1 MPAPCDAARMA
12 AHDPALPARPW
23 TRDDVP
29 LVWRSDTCVEIGWPP
44 QQVRLDG
51 VDPAHV
57 AWLLSLQG
65 QRELADALAL
75 GAGRGLRHA
84 HMRRLLRAGVRSGL
98 IDDASQMPQS
108 LRDAPAHLRQ
118 AIAADVVAA
127 RHLHGGTPRARD
139 IIDRRQRAEVA
150 IQGSGPVAEAV
161 ALVLTCSGVGSIA
174 QDRATHS
181 GSKRHRR
188 ATHQRACHVLCDTAH
203 PDAAADPDAMAL
215 DIPHLAVAV
224 TGARAVIGPLV
235 IPGRTSCLRCRD
247 LHLADA
253 DATWPRAAVQWA
265 ARRPGPAAAGLAHL
279 SGAWAA
285 LHALAV
291 IDAGSAEVQAPA
303 INAALIVGLPD
314 AAVAIESRPPHPLC
328 GCLWPATGSGSPQ
341 RRRAG

>member
-1 MPAPCDAARMA
+1 M
-12 AHDPALPARPW
+12 
-23 TRDDVP
+23 
-29 LVWRSDTCVEIGWPP
+29 
-44 QQVRLDG
+44 DG

-57 AWLLSLQG
+57 GWLLGLHG
-65 QRELADALAL
+65 EREIADALAH
-75 GAGRGLRHA
+75 GSERGLRPA
-84 HMRRLLRAGVRSGL
+84 LMRRLISAGVRSGL
-98 IDDASQMPQS
+98 VDDASQMPES
-108 LRDAPAHLRQ
+108 LRDVPGHLREL
-118 AIAADVVAA
+118 IAPDVIAA
-127 RHLHGGTPRARD
+127 RHLHGGTARARNT
-139 IIDRRQRAEVA
+139 IDRRQRAEVA

-161 ALVLTCSGVGSIA
+161 ALVLTCAGVGNVA
-174 QDRATHS
+174 RDRAAHS

-247 LHLADA
+247 LHLADG
-253 DATWPRAAVQWA
+253 DDTWPRAAVQWA

-285 LHALAV
+285 LQALAV
-291 IDAGSAEVQAPA
+291 IDAGPAEVQAPA
-303 INAALIVGLPD
+303 IDAALIVSLPG
-314 AAVAIESRPPHPLC
+314 AVVEVESRPPHPLC
-328 GCLWPATGSGSPQ
+328 GCLWPETGSGNPR

>member
-1 MPAPCDAARMA
+1 M
-12 AHDPALPARPW
+12 
-23 TRDDVP
+23 DD
-29 LVWRSDTCVEIGWPP
+29 
-44 QQVRLDG
+44 
-51 VDPAHV
+51 VDPAHI
-57 AWLLSLQG
+57 AWLLGLHG
-65 QRELADALAL
+65 ARELADALAL
-75 GAGRGLRHA
+75 GRERDLRPQL
-84 HMRRLLRAGVRSGL
+84 MRRLIRAGVRSGL
-98 IDDASQMPQS
+98 VDDASRMPES
-108 LRDAPAHLRQ
+108 LRDVPVHVRDLIAP
-118 AIAADVVAA
+118 DVTAA
-127 RHLHGGTPRARD
+127 RHLHGGTPQARD
-139 IIDRRQRAEVA
+139 TIDRRQRAEVA

-161 ALVLTCSGVGSIA
+161 ALVLTCAGVGNVA
-174 QDRATHS
+174 RDRAAHS

-247 LHLADA
+247 LHLADG
-253 DATWPRAAVQWA
+253 DDTWPRAAVQWA

-291 IDAGSAEVQAPA
+291 IDAGPAEVQAPA
-303 INAALIVGLPD
+303 IDAALIVSLPG
-314 AAVAIESRPPHPLC
+314 AVVEVESRPPHPLC
-328 GCLWPATGSGSPQ
+328 GCLWPETGSGYPR

>member
-1 MPAPCDAARMA
+1 M
-12 AHDPALPARPW
+12 
-23 TRDDVP
+23 DD
-29 LVWRSDTCVEIGWPP
+29 
-44 QQVRLDG
+44 

-57 AWLLSLQG
+57 AWLLGLHG
-65 QRELADALAL
+65 EREIADALAL
-75 GAGRGLRHA
+75 GRERGLQPA
-84 HMRRLLRAGVRSGL
+84 LMRRLISAGVRSGL
-98 IDDASQMPQS
+98 VDDAAQMPAS
-108 LRDAPAHLRQ
+108 LRDVPVHLRDL
-118 AIAADVVAA
+118 IAPDVTAA

-139 IIDRRQRAEVA
+139 TIDRRQRAEVA

-161 ALVLTCSGVGSIA
+161 ALVLTCAGVGNVA
-174 QDRATHS
+174 RDRAAHS

-224 TGARAVIGPLV
+224 AGARAVIGPLV

-247 LHLADA
+247 LHLADG
-253 DATWPRAAVQWA
+253 DDTWPRAAVQWA

-291 IDAGSAEVQAPA
+291 IDAGPAEVQAPA
-303 INAALIVGLPD
+303 IDAALIVSLPG
-314 AAVAIESRPPHPLC
+314 AVVEVESRPPHPLC
-328 GCLWPATGSGSPQ
+328 GCLWPETGSGHPR

>member
-1 MPAPCDAARMA
+1 MA
-12 AHDPALPARPW
+12 AHDPALPSRPW
-23 TRDDVP
+23 ARDDVP
-29 LVWRSDTCVEIGWPP
+29 VVWRSDSCVEMGWPP
-44 QQVRLDG
+44 RQVRLDD

-57 AWLLSLQG
+57 GWLLGLHG
-65 QRELADALAL
+65 EREIADALAL
-75 GAGRGLRHA
+75 GRERGLRPA
-84 HMRRLLRAGVRSGL
+84 LMRRLISAGVRSGL
-98 IDDASQMPQS
+98 VDDAAQMPAS
-108 LRDAPAHLRQ
+108 LRDVPVHLRDL
-118 AIAADVVAA
+118 IAPDVTAA

-139 IIDRRQRAEVA
+139 TIDRRQRAEVA

-161 ALVLTCSGVGSIA
+161 ALVLTCAGVGNVA
-174 QDRATHS
+174 RDRAAHS

-224 TGARAVIGPLV
+224 AGARAVIGPLV

-247 LHLADA
+247 LHLADG
-253 DATWPRAAVQWA
+253 DDTWPRAAVQWA

-291 IDAGSAEVQAPA
+291 IDAGPAEVQAPA
-303 INAALIVGLPD
+303 INAALIVSLPG
-314 AAVAIESRPPHPLC
+314 AVVEVESRPPHPLC
-328 GCLWPATGSGSPQ
+328 GCLWPETGSGNPR

>member
-1 MPAPCDAARMA
+1 M
-12 AHDPALPARPW
+12 
-23 TRDDVP
+23 DDV
-29 LVWRSDTCVEIGWPP
+29 DA
-44 QQVRLDG
+44 
-51 VDPAHV
+51 AHV
-57 AWLLSLQG
+57 AWLLGLQG
-65 QRELADALAL
+65 ERDLAQAL
-75 GAGRGLRHA
+75 GLGSERGLRPA
-84 HMRRLLRAGVRSGL
+84 MMRRLLRAGVRSGL
-98 IDDASQMPQS
+98 VDDASAMPES
-108 LRDAPAHLRQ
+108 LRDVPVHLRDL
-118 AIAADVVAA
+118 IAPDVTAA
-127 RHLHGGTPRARD
+127 RHLHGATARARD
-139 IIDRRQRAEVA
+139 TIDRRQRAEVA

-161 ALVLTCSGVGSIA
+161 ALVLTCAGVGNIA

-181 GSKRHRR
+181 SSKRHRR

-253 DATWPRAAVQWA
+253 DDTWPRAAVQWA

-291 IDAGSAEVQAPA
+291 IDAGSDDVQAPA
-303 INAALIVGLPD
+303 INAALIVTLPD
-314 AAVAIESRPPHPLC
+314 AAAELESRPPHPLC
-328 GCLWPATGSGSPQ
+328 GCLWPETGSGGP
-341 RRRAG
+341 RHRRAG